1 MLACITHSSHPAS
14 PPLFLP
20 PLQSHRH
27 YRSRDKPTSVLP
39 RFPNLQEVKDK
50 SNHDLSTEKVSTSQL
65 TTSQHTTSQHLTA
78 HHLTAHHLTT
88 HHLTTPHSTA
98 HYTAHHLTTPN
109 NTPPHGTS
117 HHLTS
122 QHTTSQHNHRPA
134 SPLPPVTRTST
145 GAWDTSVKPFVAE
158 CTSCHHLT
166 TTGSRYLGYRQMV

>member
-98 HYTAHHLTTPN
+98 HYTAHHLTT
-109 NTPPHGTS
+109 
-117 HHLTS
+117 HHLTAPHITS
-122 QHTTSQHNHRPA
+122 PHSIPPRNTTIAQHLLCHLLPELALVIGIPA
-134 SPLPPVTRTST
+134 
-145 GAWDTSVKPFVAE
+145 
-158 CTSCHHLT
+158 
-166 TTGSRYLGYRQMV
+166 